1 METRIHEALNG
12 RQANYILPFFWQHGE
27 TEETLRNYMKVIHD
41 MGIGAVCLESRPHPD
56 FAGPRWWQ
64 DFDIILDEARKR
76 SMKIW
81 ILDDCHF
88 PTGYANGAMEHADR
102 DLQKWTIYHLT
113 VDLAGPSRVRVDV
126 SSLLGKLGVG
136 FPLPA
141 DGPLAEEKELLCAV
155 LYRRKDETSDDLTPE
170 YLPLTDSIAN
180 GLLPIQVP
188 EGFHRLFLIYQS
200 RNSGLANNQY
210 VNLLQ
215 KESVRILIDQVYE
228 PHYRRY
234 REEFG
239 RTIAGFF
246 SDEPGFYNCIDQVF
260 NFHAIVGK
268 TDMPLPWSHD
278 LADLLFENGA
288 VPEDLIRL
296 WYNISP
302 EQDSAFRY
310 RYMDLVSR
318 LYQENFSMQLG
329 DWCRAHHVEYIGHIL
344 EDNNSSSRLGP
355 SAGHY
360 FRAMAGQ
367 DFSGID
373 VVTSQILPGRT
384 NTHTTNAAYN
394 TRSDGE
400 FYHYALAKLGASDA
414 HLDPKKQG
422 RAMCEIFGNYGWA
435 EGLETMKW
443 LADFMLARGINIFV
457 PHAFSPREF
466 PDPDCPPHFYAH
478 GNNLQWPYMKYLFTY
493 MNRMSHILTG
503 GRSCSKVGILYHGEA
518 EWAGEAMLFQKPGRV
533 CLENQ
538 VDYDVIPADLL
549 KDPDSV
555 LSGLHDPGELSLG
568 ALDLRCLII
577 PACRRLP
584 LSALQTLAGLA
595 REGFPVIFTGP
606 LPEGC
611 CEGQDA
617 SRPLALLQKY
627 AFCTRLSSLKQL
639 LRFFRLSAVEFCS
652 KEEYKDL
659 RVYQYK
665 GAGYQ
670 CLLLMNES
678 ISRPVHQE
686 ARFPFA
692 KPVLEYDVYRNR
704 LHHLA
709 YREDWIQINLEPGE
723 SRILLAD
730 MDISGLPDI
739 CPARVPSPK
748 RICLPPDCLL
758 SVSTAADHGNFR
770 PKGRLEEWRDL
781 SLETDFLD
789 FHGILRYET
798 DFTWQAGAPSE
809 RPKTLLIEGIHE
821 AVEITVNGRR
831 LPALIAP
838 PYRFEISEYIKE
850 GKNHLVIDNITTVFP
865 SVKDHPSINTGLRP
879 MGIYGGLWLE
889 Y

>member
-27 TEETLRNYMKVIHD
+27 TEETLRNYMKVIHE

-56 FAGPRWWQ
+56 FAGPKWWT
-64 DFDIILDEARKR
+64 DFDIILDEAKKR

-88 PTGYANGAMEHADR
+88 PTGYANGAMEHADPE
-102 DLQKWTIYHLT
+102 LQKWTVYHLT
-113 VDLAGPSRVRVDV
+113 VDLAGPASVRVDV
-126 SSLLGKLGVG
+126 ASLLGKLGVG
-136 FPLPA
+136 FPLLPN
-141 DGPLAEEKELLCAV
+141 GPLAAEKELLCAV
-155 LYRRKDETSDDLTPE
+155 LYRRKDEFSDDLTPE
-170 YLPLTDSIAN
+170 YLPLTDSIVN

-188 EGFHRLFLIYQS
+188 EGFHRLFLIYRS

-228 PHYRRY
+228 PHYQRY
-234 REEFG
+234 GEEFG

-268 TDMPLPWSHD
+268 TEMPLPWSRE
-278 LADLLFENGA
+278 LSSLLFKDGA
-288 VPEDLIRL
+288 SPEDLIRL
-296 WYNISP
+296 WYNVSP
-302 EQDSAFRY
+302 EQDAAFRY

-318 LYQENFSMQLG
+318 LYQKNFSMQLG
-329 DWCRAHHVEYIGHIL
+329 DWCRAHRVEYIGHIL

-373 VVTSQILPGRT
+373 VVTSQILPGRIH
-384 NTHTTNAAYN
+384 THTTNAACN
-394 TRSDGE
+394 TRADGE

-435 EGLETMKW
+435 EGVETMKW

-457 PHAFSPREF
+457 PHAFSPKEF

-478 GNNLQWPYMKYLFTY
+478 GRNLQWPYMKYLFTY
-493 MNRMSHILTG
+493 MNRMSHILSG
-503 GRSCSKVGILYHGEA
+503 GQSCAKAGILYHGDA
-518 EWAGEAMLFQKPGRV
+518 EWAGEAMLFQKPGRI

-549 KDPDSV
+549 KDSRSV
-555 LSGLHDPGELSLG
+555 LSKLDNRGVLGLGTLR
-568 ALDLRCLII
+568 LRCLII

-584 LSALQTLAGLA
+584 LSALDTLAGLA
-595 REGFPVIFTGP
+595 REGFPVIFMDS
-606 LPEGC
+606 LPEGS

-639 LRFFRLSAVEFCS
+639 LKLFRLPAVEFCS

-659 RVYQYK
+659 RVYQYQ

-678 ISRPVHQE
+678 ISRPIHQE
-686 ARFPFA
+686 ARFSFG